1 MVLTVLRRI
10 LRRKRAN
17 VTGPV
22 DLGNATRPNSP
33 SSFHATSPTPISPH
47 IDIDDGFYRPFSAAF
62 WPEVDMWKPSERL
75 METIRHYASFPAT
88 GVSLRQM
95 VQFGDRPS
103 TGTFSSAA
111 HAGRGEGEEEEVTKR
126 TLLRIP
132 GSCWHRP
139 LTSYP
144 GTLFR
149 ASQFLSEELPIRL
162 AHRVQDL
169 GELPDGLSEMPS
181 IKKVQDWYAQSFEE
195 IITLPRPTLSQEVKT
210 RLLRPGR
217 TNGMASKIISEATQ
231 NPSIKEGQ
239 YRSSPTTNGNG
250 HGNGSSKAA
259 AAGRRYFVPAAD
271 HADWPPEL
279 NDYNQR
285 FAKTLQQIKRRHD
298 GVVTTVAQGI
308 LEWKRVRQRMQI
320 DSTIQSFLD
329 RFYMSR
335 IGIRMLI
342 GQHIALT
349 EQTHVKHPNY
359 VGIICTKTNVK
370 DIALEAIDNARF
382 VCEDY
387 YGLFEAP
394 KVQLVC
400 KDDLNFMYVPGHL
413 SHMLFETLKNSLR
426 AVVEQHGADREQFP
440 VTKVIVAEGKEDIT
454 IKISDEGGGIP
465 RSAIPLVW
473 TYMYTTVEQTPSID
487 PDFDKSD
494 FKAPMAGFGYGL
506 PISRLYAR
514 YFGGDL
520 KLISMEGDGRTR
532 FTTSHRLLYIEPEPS
547 AAPSRGLTP
556 MNVQALRS
564 RVRSREV
571 SERKQVGDAES
582 LFHAEQRRHEEE

>member
-1 MVLTVLRRI
+1 
-10 LRRKRAN
+10 
-17 VTGPV
+17 
-22 DLGNATRPNSP
+22 
-33 SSFHATSPTPISPH
+33 
-47 IDIDDGFYRPFSAAF
+47 
-62 WPEVDMWKPSERL
+62 MWKPSERL

-103 TGTFSSAA
+103 TGMPTPSDLLHGNRCFSHLATA
-111 HAGRGEGEEEEVTKR
+111 IDYRLIV
-126 TLLRIP
+126 L
-132 GSCWHRP
+132 
-139 LTSYP
+139 P

-195 IITLPRPTLSQEVKT
+195 IITLPRPSLTQEVRN

-217 TNGMASKIISEATQ
+217 MTGVTSKILSEATQ
-231 NPSIKEGQ
+231 NPSVREGQ
-239 YRSSPTTNGNG
+239 YRSATTANGTINGNG
-250 HGNGSSKAA
+250 KAAAVA
-259 AAGRRYFVPAAD
+259 AAGRRYFVPAGD
-271 HADWPPEL
+271 HGDWPPEL

-285 FAKTLQQIKRRHD
+285 FSKTLQQIKRRHD

-308 LEWKRVRQRMQI
+308 LEWKRERQRMQI

-359 VGIICTKTNVK
+359 VGIICTKTNVR
-370 DIALEAIDNARF
+370 DIALEAIENARF

-426 AVVEQHGADREQFP
+426 AVVEQHGADRDQFP

-454 IKISDEGGGIP
+454 IKITDEGGGIP

-473 TYMYTTVEQTPSID
+473 TYMYTTVEQTPSLD

-532 FTTSHRLLYIEPEPS
+532 FKTSHRLHPFYIEPARKS
-547 AAPSRGLTP
+547 APSRGLTP
-556 MNVQALRS
+556 MNVQAHQS
-564 RVRSREV
+564 RMRSREV

-582 LFHAEQRRHEEE
+582 LFHSEQRHKDEEEM